1 MPRAATGH
9 VRQKANGSWEIVVRA
24 RDPKSG
30 RTRPVSRSL
39 PAPATRQDALDL
51 RDQLLAQAETDKLSA
66 ARGTVGGLLTEWFH
80 AFSYEWS
87 PKTVVEHR
95 RIVFRQLIPRIGS
108 KQLRRLRTPDV
119 DKLYAELRARGGK
132 VVEGKAR
139 PLSPATVTRSHH
151 VLHSALAQAVTWGLI
166 TRNPATG
173 ASPGEVEEDEVEPP
187 APEDVVRLIDE
198 ATKLEWW
205 WGLFVHLA
213 AVLGARRGE
222 MCGLKW
228 SAIDLEAGVV
238 VIRRVVVIGE
248 DGPVLRETTK
258 TKRRRKVAIDEETAR
273 MLQRHRLDKRKAA
286 LELGHRFSD
295 DAYVF
300 SYAPDC
306 SAPLR
311 PDSVTRRFGRLR
323 KRVGLGDVR
332 LQDLRHAVVT
342 DALTMADVRTVQ
354 RHVGHSSLAMTQR
367 YGHQVDAEERR
378 LAEALAERLRSARKT
393 G

>member
-9 VRQKANGSWEIVVRA
+9 VRQKPNGSWEIIVRA
-24 RDPKSG
+24 RDPRSG

-51 RDQLLAQAETDKLSA
+51 RDQMLAQAETDKLSS
-66 ARGTVGGLLTEWFH
+66 ARGTVGALLLEWFD

-87 PKTVVEHR
+87 PKTVLEHR
-95 RIVFRQLIPRIGS
+95 RIIHKQLIPRIGS
-108 KQLRRLRTPDV
+108 KQLRRLRTPEI

-132 VVEGKAR
+132 VVKGKSQ
-139 PLSPATVTRSHH
+139 PLKPATVVRTHH
-151 VLHSALAQAVTWGLI
+151 VLHSALAQAITWGLI
-166 TRNPATG
+166 TRNPAHG
-173 ASPGEVEEDEVEPP
+173 ASPGDVDEDEVEPP

-205 WGLFVHLA
+205 WGLFIRLA
-213 AVLGARRGE
+213 AVMGARRGE

-238 VIRRVVVIGE
+238 TIRRVVVIGE
-248 DGPVLRETTK
+248 DGPVLREQTK
-258 TKRRRKVAIDEETAR
+258 TKRRRRVALGEETLK
-273 MLQRHRLDKRKAA
+273 MLQRHRLEKRKAA
-286 LELGHRFSD
+286 LELGHRFTD
-295 DAYVF
+295 DAFVF

-306 SAPLR
+306 SEPLR

-323 KRVGLGDVR
+323 KRIGLGDVR
-332 LQDLRHAVVT
+332 LQDLRHGVVT
-342 DALTMADVRTVQ
+342 DALTIADVRTVQ

-378 LAEALAERLRSARKT
+378 LAEALDERLRAARRT